1 MWLARLVDLFAP
13 GNTSVQTPSYFGS
26 QAYCFSERRMRMNGF
41 ADINCIG
48 AHLDRRTGSPI
59 MSPACGPTIT
69 PPMIR

>member
-1 MWLARLVDLFAP
+1 LVDLFAP

-26 QAYCFSERRMRMNGF
+26 KAYCFSERRMRMNGF